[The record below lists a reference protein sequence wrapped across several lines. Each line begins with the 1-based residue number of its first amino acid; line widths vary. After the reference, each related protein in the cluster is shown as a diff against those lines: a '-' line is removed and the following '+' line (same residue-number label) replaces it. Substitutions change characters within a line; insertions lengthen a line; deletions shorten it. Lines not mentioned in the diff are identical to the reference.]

1 LKNGLIGQN
10 KSEIEDVD
18 EDEYE
23 LDYEDDFDD

>member
-18 EDEYE
+18 EDDYE